1 MVYRLGKDIKLSLF
15 GDDIIIYVEN
25 ILKINKR
32 NILELIIN
40 HNKCVGNKIN
50 IQKPMTF
57 LYTINVQ
64 VKFEFKNTMLFTSAT
79 R

>member
-40 HNKCVGNKIN
+40 HNKYVGNKIN